1 MEHHIHFFSVLFT
14 LCSVVFTLYSVVFKL
29 CSVVFTLYSVIFGIC
44 DQLLQLYVWWIWHY
58 VQRFCLNVWQFL
70 HNVQIIWHHIL
81 WIQLSSCL
89 VQASLC
95 SSKSSLYSVDC
106 LFYYVLC
113 KFKFVTL
120 WSGWEFVCLSPFRE
134 SQLVPS
140 VIDGT
145 RYEIIC
151 VFDKV
156 WKHIVILSLSWNK
169 LSQLTRISQG
179 YNILCHP
186 LKYMLFI

>member
-1 MEHHIHFFSVLFT
+1 MYYIFKNDALKSSSCIMTWFFE
-14 LCSVVFTLYSVVFKL
+14 
-29 CSVVFTLYSVIFGIC
+29 
-44 DQLLQLYVWWIWHY
+44 
-58 VQRFCLNVWQFL
+58 VQCFLTIKGWQVC
-70 HNVQIIWHHIL
+70 VQIIWHHIL

-89 VQASLC
+89 VQTSLC

-106 LFYYVLC
+106 LFYYILC

-151 VFDKV
+151 VFDKD

-169 LSQLTRISQG
+169 LS
-179 YNILCHP
+179 
-186 LKYMLFI
+186 